1 MAGAF
6 KLSALSNA
14 LFTIEWNK
22 NQRYQ
27 RVYSKVT
34 LHSQS
39 SHINAVILHKN
50 SMKPFSN
57 QRSLI
62 SPPHW
67 KLKWGW
73 RKHRN
78 TAHFKPKDELF
89 ELNELR
95 NTPFPDV
102 ITF

>member
-1 MAGAF
+1 
-6 KLSALSNA
+6 
-14 LFTIEWNK
+14 
-22 NQRYQ
+22 
-27 RVYSKVT
+27 
-34 LHSQS
+34 
-39 SHINAVILHKN
+39 
-50 SMKPFSN
+50 MKPFSN